1 MKSTFQE
8 GDYMNDLSN
17 LSRDEL
23 FGVLLCGEKPKEG
36 ISLNE
41 YMEEWNVRV
50 KKEGGYEVTVPPVEA
65 R

>member
-1 MKSTFQE
+1 
-8 GDYMNDLSN
+8 MNDLSN

-36 ISLNE
+36 VSLNE
-41 YMEEWNVRV
+41 YMEEWNIRV
-50 KKEGGYEVTVPPVEA
+50 KKEGGYEVTVPSVEA

>member
-8 GDYMNDLSN
+8 GDHMNDLSN

-41 YMEEWNVRV
+41 YMEEWNARV
-50 KKEGGYEVTVPPVEA
+50 KKEGEYEVIVPPVEA
-65 R
+65 Q

>member
-1 MKSTFQE
+1 MKNTFQE
-8 GDYMNDLSN
+8 GDYMIDLSN

-41 YMEEWNVRV
+41 YIEEWNARV
-50 KKEGGYEVTVPPVEA
+50 KKEGGYEVIVPPVEA
-65 R
+65 Q

>member
-1 MKSTFQE
+1 
-8 GDYMNDLSN
+8 MNDLSN

-50 KKEGGYEVTVPPVEA
+50 EKEGGYEVTVPPIEA

>member
-1 MKSTFQE
+1 MI
-8 GDYMNDLSN
+8 DLSN

-41 YMEEWNVRV
+41 YIEEWNARV
-50 KKEGGYEVTVPPVEA
+50 KKEGGYEVIVPPVEA
-65 R
+65 Q